1 MDEAT
6 LRQNILNHAQE
17 QLDDHITE
25 DAGANRDT
33 GGRIQKFFE
42 VGAGWREDHRDLAWC
57 AAFASYCVVSGF
69 KDAGLPLPVTKN
81 GAPRTTLHAR
91 CEDLKKMFSD
101 AGRYVPLS
109 AIYENGAVK
118 PGARLPKPGDMI
130 LFTESFGPGRTGLH
144 AGLVYSFDVPGKKLV
159 AVEGNNRPAKKKPS
173 DPDLP
178 DGVYTHQVSEARLM
192 KIDGFCVVAP

>member
-69 KDAGLPLPVTKN
+69 KDAGVPLPLTKN

-101 AGRYVPLS
+101 AGRYVTNGE
-109 AIYENGAVK
+109 IYAGKTLK
-118 PGARLPKPGDMI
+118 PGARLPKPGDII
-130 LFTESFGPGRTGLH
+130 LFKEGGGLH
-144 AGLVYSFDVPGKKLV
+144 AGLVYSFDAGRRKLV
-159 AVEGNNRPAKKKPS
+159 SVEGNNRPAS
-173 DPDLP
+173 GGP
-178 DGVYTHQVSEARLM
+178 DGVYTHEVSDNRLSN
-192 KIDGFCVVAP
+192 IDGFCIVAP

>member
-17 QLDDHITE
+17 QLDDHVIE
-25 DAGANRDT
+25 DAGDNRDT

-42 VGAGWREDHRDLAWC
+42 VGVGSHADHKNLPWC

-69 KDAGLPLPVTKN
+69 KDSGLPLPVTKN

-101 AGRYVPLS
+101 VGRYVTQDELYPG
-109 AIYENGAVK
+109 GAFNK
-118 PGARLPKPGDMI
+118 DARQPKPGDIIM
-130 LFTESFGPGRTGLH
+130 FKEGPGLH
-144 AGLVYSFDVPGKKLV
+144 AGLVYSFNARDRKLV
-159 AVEGNNRPAKKKPS
+159 SVEGNNRPSKKKTS

-178 DGVYTHQVSEARLM
+178 DGVYTHEVSDARLSR
-192 KIDGFCVVAP
+192 IDGFCIVAP